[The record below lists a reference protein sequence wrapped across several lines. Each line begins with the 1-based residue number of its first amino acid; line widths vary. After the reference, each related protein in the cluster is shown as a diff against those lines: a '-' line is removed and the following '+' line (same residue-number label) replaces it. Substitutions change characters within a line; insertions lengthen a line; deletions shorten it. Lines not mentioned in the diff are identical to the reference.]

1 MEKHIRDKIKI
12 VSNVQSNVKMIMYGI
27 KMTLKIMIIFVQK
40 KLYAEN
46 KVLNNQQLNNL
57 LKQHKIN
64 NVLSYVQ
71 MLLIIIT
78 LKNLQLNKI
87 LVQKNV

>member
-64 NVLSYVQ
+64 NVLHYAQTLS
-71 MLLIIIT
+71 IIIT
-78 LKNLQLNKI
+78 LKNHPMNKMF
-87 LVQKNV
+87 VQKNV

>member
-46 KVLNNQQLNNL
+46 KVLNNQ
-57 LKQHKIN
+57 
-64 NVLSYVQ
+64 
-71 MLLIIIT
+71 
-78 LKNLQLNKI
+78 
-87 LVQKNV
+87 